1 MAGCAIFELCAK
13 RVNENDDHCQCQ
25 HSRKEDIGKVISIV
39 GILVSNLMDI
49 DIDRTYS
56 AHDCILIDTL
66 RSQYLALHGSVR
78 KVYHCQN
85 VLV

>member
-1 MAGCAIFELCAK
+1 MAGCAIFELRAE
-13 RVNENDDHCQCQ
+13 RIDENYDHCQCQ
-25 HSRKEDIGKVISIV
+25 HSRKEDVGKVISIV

-49 DIDRTYS
+49 DIDRTYP

-66 RSQYLALHGSVR
+66 RPQHLALHGSVR